1 MKNIVNEAAS
11 DLHRVVRI
19 NEEIKKVVRISSEVN
34 LVALNAML
42 TAKRSGEKSRGFG
55 VVSSELRVFS
65 GKLEHFMTDLEA
77 PIFELLKG
85 VAQLLKQARIQRH
98 FAASLRGGDNARRLL
113 APVLARK
120 EAELAAGGEMVKR
133 NWRRLSIL
141 LSRALQ
147 LCETGGALSRSAKI
161 EAVYGGD
168 MTASLKQVSNQI
180 EQTVES
186 ILSIIKALRTEI
198 GSI

>member
-1 MKNIVNEAAS
+1 MKDIVSEAAA

-77 PIFELLKG
+77 PIFELLMG
-85 VAQLLKQARIQRH
+85 VAQRLKQARVQRH
-98 FAASLRGGDNARRLL
+98 FALAMHGGDSAKRLL
-113 APVLARK
+113 TPVLARK
-120 EAELAAGGEMVKR
+120 EAELAAGGEVVKR
-133 NWRRLSIL
+133 DWKRLSML
-141 LSRALQ
+141 LDRALQ
-147 LCETGGALSRSAKI
+147 LCEMGGALSRSAKI

-186 ILSIIKALRTEI
+186 ILTIIKALRSEMN
-198 GSI
+198 

>member
-1 MKNIVNEAAS
+1 MKDIVSEAAA

-85 VAQLLKQARIQRH
+85 VAQRLKQARVQRH
-98 FAASLRGGDNARRLL
+98 FALAMLGGDSAKRLL
-113 APVLARK
+113 APVVARK
-120 EAELAAGGEMVKR
+120 GAELAAGGEMVKR
-133 NWRRLSIL
+133 DWKRLSML
-141 LSRALQ
+141 LNRALQ
-147 LCETGGALSRSAKI
+147 LCEMGGALSRSAKI

-186 ILSIIKALRTEI
+186 ILAIIKALRSEMC
-198 GSI
+198 

>member
-1 MKNIVNEAAS
+1 MRDIASDAAA
-11 DLHRVVRI
+11 DLHRVVKI
-19 NEEIKKVVRISSEVN
+19 NEEIKKVMRISSEVN

-65 GKLEHFMTDLEA
+65 GKLEHFMSDLEA

-85 VAQLLKQARIQRH
+85 VAQLLKQARVQRH
-98 FAASLRGGDNARRLL
+98 FVAAMRGGDRAKRLL
-113 APVLARK
+113 TPVLARK
-120 EAELAAGGEMVKR
+120 AAELSVGGEMVQR
-133 NWRRLSIL
+133 DWRRLSML
-141 LSRALQ
+141 LKRALQ
-147 LCETGGALSRSAKI
+147 LCEMGGALSRSAKI

-186 ILSIIKALRTEI
+186 ILAIIKTLRTEMC
-198 GSI
+198 

>member
-1 MKNIVNEAAS
+1 MKGIVSEAAA

-19 NEEIKKVVRISSEVN
+19 NEEIKKVVQISSEVN

-65 GKLEHFMTDLEA
+65 GKLEHFMGDLEA
-77 PIFELLKG
+77 PIFELLRG
-85 VAQLLKQARIQRH
+85 VSQQLKQARVQRH
-98 FAASLRGGDNARRLL
+98 FAAAMRGGDGAKRLL

-120 EAELAAGGEMVKR
+120 EVELAASGELVKHD
-133 NWRRLSIL
+133 WKRLSML
-141 LSRALQ
+141 LKRALQ

-186 ILSIIKALRTEI
+186 ILTIIKALRAEI
-198 GSI
+198 S

>member
-1 MKNIVNEAAS
+1 MRDIASDAAA
-11 DLHRVVRI
+11 DLHRVVKI
-19 NEEIKKVVRISSEVN
+19 NEEIKKVMRISSEVN

-65 GKLEHFMTDLEA
+65 GKLEHFMSDLEA

-85 VAQLLKQARIQRH
+85 VAQLLKQARVQRH
-98 FAASLRGGDNARRLL
+98 FVAAMRGGDRAKRLL

-120 EAELAAGGEMVKR
+120 EAELSVGGEMVKR
-133 NWRRLSIL
+133 DWRRLSML
-141 LSRALQ
+141 LKRALQ
-147 LCETGGALSRSAKI
+147 LCEMGGALSRSAKI

-186 ILSIIKALRTEI
+186 ILAIIKTLRTEMC
-198 GSI
+198 

>member
-1 MKNIVNEAAS
+1 MKNIVSEAAT

-77 PIFELLKG
+77 PVFELLKG
-85 VAQLLKQARIQRH
+85 VAQLLKQARVQSH
-98 FAASLRGGDNARRLL
+98 FTLAMRGSDSAKRLL
-113 APVLARK
+113 TPVMIRK
-120 EAELAAGGEMVKR
+120 EAELAVGREKVKR
-133 NWRRLSIL
+133 DWMHLSML
-141 LSRALQ
+141 LNRALQ

-186 ILSIIKALRTEI
+186 ILDIIKTLRAEL
-198 GSI
+198 S

>member
-1 MKNIVNEAAS
+1 MKDIVSEAAT

-77 PIFELLKG
+77 PVFELLKG
-85 VAQLLKQARIQRH
+85 VAQLLKQARVQRN
-98 FAASLRGGDNARRLL
+98 FTLAMRGSESAKRLL
-113 APVLARK
+113 TPVMMRK
-120 EAELAAGGEMVKR
+120 EAELAVGREKVKR
-133 NWRRLSIL
+133 DWMRLSML
-141 LSRALQ
+141 LNRALQ
-147 LCETGGALSRSAKI
+147 LCEMGGALSRSAKI

-186 ILSIIKALRTEI
+186 ILDIIKTLRAEL
-198 GSI
+198 S

>member
-1 MKNIVNEAAS
+1 MKDIVSEAAA

-85 VAQLLKQARIQRH
+85 VAQRLKQARVQRH
-98 FAASLRGGDNARRLL
+98 FALAMLGGDSAKRLL
-113 APVLARK
+113 TPVVARK
-120 EAELAAGGEMVKR
+120 GAELAAGGEMVKR
-133 NWRRLSIL
+133 DWKRLSML
-141 LSRALQ
+141 LNRALQ
-147 LCETGGALSRSAKI
+147 LCEMGGALSRSAKI

-186 ILSIIKALRTEI
+186 ILTIIKALRSEMC
-198 GSI
+198 